1 MKIEN
6 SDRRDTM
13 EKSWT
18 PRCQIRIDNVSDSPL
33 DFVKNLQIKIR
44 STKQDASVIFDAR
57 ASGRLINVYDLTSVK
72 WGQGMAN

>member
-33 DFVKNLQIKIR
+33 DFVKNL
-44 STKQDASVIFDAR
+44 
-57 ASGRLINVYDLTSVK
+57 
-72 WGQGMAN
+72 